1 MAARTPDGELG
12 AGRADGATGP
22 ARPSQPSRPLPSQR
36 PPLYLRRP
44 LLAGFLRQW
53 PLLVVIVTVGVGLL
67 LVAVERWR
75 SGLLLVALGMLVA
88 GAFRVLLPVRRIGF
102 LAVRSRPV
110 DVALSLGS
118 GLALALVVLAIPPD

>member
-1 MAARTPDGELG
+1 M
-12 AGRADGATGP
+12 TGP
-22 ARPSQPSRPLPSQR
+22 ARPAPGQRGVQPQR

-53 PLLVVIVTVGVGLL
+53 PLLLVIVMVGLGLL

-75 SGLLLVALGMLVA
+75 SGLLLMALGLVVA
-88 GAFRVLLPVRRIGF
+88 GLFRMFLPVRRIGF

-110 DVALSLGS
+110 DVTLTLGV
-118 GLALALVVLAIPPD
+118 GLAVALIVLAIPPT

>member
-1 MAARTPDGELG
+1 M
-12 AGRADGATGP
+12 TGP
-22 ARPSQPSRPLPSQR
+22 ARPAPPQRAAQSQR

-53 PLLVVIVTVGVGLL
+53 PLLVVIVAVAVGVL

-75 SGLLLVALGMLVA
+75 SGLVVMGLALVLAGLLRL
-88 GAFRVLLPVRRIGF
+88 LLPVRRVGF

-110 DVALSLGS
+110 DVALTTGV
-118 GLALALVVLAIPPD
+118 GLAVAVIALAIPNT